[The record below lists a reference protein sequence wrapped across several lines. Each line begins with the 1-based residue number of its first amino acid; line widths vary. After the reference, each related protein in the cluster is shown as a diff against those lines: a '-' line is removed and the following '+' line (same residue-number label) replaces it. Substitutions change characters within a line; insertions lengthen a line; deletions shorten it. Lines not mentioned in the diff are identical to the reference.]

1 MWLPATEQREDR
13 DAGRKTTRGAAVQP
27 PRERLF
33 KGRGRTADRR
43 GRRGG
48 AVCRIGAG
56 GRCLARLG
64 LHRRGTRRA
73 VAARA
78 RVAGGEDL
86 KSGSIGPGRR

>member
-78 RVAGGEDL
+78 RVAGGE
-86 KSGSIGPGRR
+86 GTGP